1 MEKCYKC
8 GKDAAPGRFLKVNDC
23 WTQEGFHWYAA
34 CEECYE
40 KYGEGVHHVVHESEP
55 KKMVKKIKLFARCDA
70 DEVIRE
76 VNDFIRDKNVIDI
89 QYRPLWCNNA
99 NMPVNGTMYTN
110 VLSDRV
116 MVVYEEEE

>member
-8 GKDAAPGRFLKVNDC
+8 GKDAAPGRFIKVEDC

-34 CEECYE
+34 CEECYIKE
-40 KYGEGVHHVVHESEP
+40 TFKRGGIEP

-76 VNDFIRDKNVIDI
+76 VNDFIKDKNVAEI

-99 NMPVNGTMYTN
+99 CAPVNGTIYTN
-110 VLSDRV
+110 LLSDRV
-116 MVVYEEEE
+116 MVIYEEEE